1 MGLEPTISSLGGGAL
16 SIRPHEHVPC
26 SIRHRCIVAVPIQ
39 VVMAAGWPTTPQ
51 RGQCALTHVWIGHHA
66 AKLCGPDRG
75 SVFRYPAAPTRA
87 TLCATHAA
95 FFTDRVSGAGWHL
108 CGTGHGMPMLMGT
121 RGDTNA
127 QDIRNQHQQSQSCQY
142 IGNVRPDGKH
152 SVARRY

>member
-1 MGLEPTISSLGGGAL
+1 M
-16 SIRPHEHVPC
+16 PC

-51 RGQCALTHVWIGHHA
+51 RGQCALTHVWVGHHA
-66 AKLCGPDRG
+66 AKLCRPDRG
-75 SVFRYPAAPTRA
+75 SVFRYPAAPTRT

-127 QDIRNQHQQSQSCQY
+127 QDIATNTSSRSHVNTAETCGQMENIVLLDATNSAAGSYSRWDSSPQS
-142 IGNVRPDGKH
+142 PP
-152 SVARRY
+152 